1 MHDMTLRNSR
11 MATRVEMIFR
21 RHPIRSDMSNVYRN
35 VQPKLKI
42 AYICVM
48 IYILYLCEQ

>member
-11 MATRVEMIFR
+11 MAARVEMIFR

-35 VQPKLKI
+35 VQLKL
-42 AYICVM
+42 
-48 IYILYLCEQ
+48 

>member
-11 MATRVEMIFR
+11 MVARLEMIFR

-35 VQPKLKI
+35 VELKLLRNSSY
-42 AYICVM
+42 AYN
-48 IYILYLCEQ
+48 IYRYISF